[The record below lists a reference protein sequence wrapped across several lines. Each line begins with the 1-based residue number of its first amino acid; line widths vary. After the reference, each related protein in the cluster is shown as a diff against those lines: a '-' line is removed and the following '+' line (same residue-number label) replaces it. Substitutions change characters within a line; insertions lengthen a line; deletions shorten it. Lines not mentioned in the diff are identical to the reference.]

1 MEYLLTILN
10 STSQRSSPNGTT
22 NAGASAVLID
32 NTSSPALVSIY
43 PRALSNGISIVTPN
57 KKAFSGPSSEWS
69 SIASSAYP
77 NPNPNSNGHSGGLLY
92 HESTVGAGLP
102 IISTLKDLL
111 ATGDKV
117 RVIEGVFSG
126 TMSFLFNTFDPITPP
141 SGESPPTFSQ
151 VVRTAQSSG
160 YTEPDPRDDL
170 NGADVARKLT
180 ILARLIGLEVSSYD
194 SFPTESLIPA
204 PLQDA
209 KLSKED
215 FMERLGE
222 YDGEMEMVREK
233 ANKGGKV
240 VRYTGRIDVE
250 KKELR
255 VGLGEYEKGSAV
267 GGLKGSDNLVGFYT
281 ERYGENALVVQGAG

>member
-1 MEYLLTILN
+1 MEYLLTILE
-10 STSQRSSPNGTT
+10 STRWRSPHGGNA
-22 NAGASAVLID
+22 NAGAGAEAILID
-32 NTSSPALVSIY
+32 NTSSPSLVSIY
-43 PRALSNGISIVTPN
+43 ANALSKGISIVTPN
-57 KKAFSGPSSEWS
+57 KKAFSGPSTEWS
-69 SIASSAYP
+69 SIHSSAYP
-77 NPNPNSNGHSGGLLY
+77 HNPNNGGLLY

-111 ATGDKV
+111 MTGDKV

-126 TMSFLFNTFDPITPP
+126 TMSFLFNTFDPTTSPNEKGGSPP
-141 SGESPPTFSQ
+141 SFSA
-151 VVRTAQSSG
+151 VVQTAQSAG

-180 ILARLIGLEVSSYD
+180 ILARLIGLEVGNYD
-194 SFPTESLIPA
+194 SFPTESLIPT

-215 FMERLGE
+215 FMQRLGE
-222 YDGEMEMVREK
+222 FDGEMEKVREK
-233 ANKGGKV
+233 ANKAGKV
-240 VRYTGRIDVE
+240 VRYVGRIDVE

-255 VGLGEYEKGSAV
+255 VGLGEFEKGSAV
-267 GGLKGSDNLVGFYT
+267 GGLKGSDNLVSFYT